1 MPRQVKIGFDKVP
14 APLTKSFHQLV
25 DIKGV
30 PLTDA
35 AGNPL
40 VTQESARNLAFT
52 VSSNSMPAVVGNKGK
67 KEALPVEEVFA
78 GASEV
83 SSTLLGVDRAEEQ
96 LSLFADVSTYG
107 LARDNWNYYTV
118 GHGRVPYEW
127 YNRKHP
133 IFGNRGPAE
142 FHEETSEQ
150 ALYLKSFPTQY
161 RWPTHPDGVS
171 EIPVPTSQFG
181 KYLRFIALG
190 RWLYEIWIDV
200 NPKFANDNFI
210 GRSLE
215 FVDSNFEVL
224 PITKTSWQPI
234 TADTGGWANEG
245 DMRNIIY
252 AQNGFLFQE
261 SMNQVERWTLFYF
274 LMRNDDDVYPP
285 YPVYDVARQRTIN
298 YNFKNT
304 SLGGALIPNV
314 GEYLAI
320 QSYTR
325 GDFTRP
331 GGDENNTTTGVLESK
346 QTYRYQPGRVS
357 GFTFGLR
364 MKNNPREQSDK
375 IEWGCSN
382 DTDQYMLQVTGSQ
395 WNIVRRSTQ
404 RIPDSV
410 LEDPAGMNLQPA
422 DDFRKPQVEMVENS
436 AGELAEPQLPP
447 GRDKSSEM
455 FEVRVPRSKWNGDP
469 LNGTGPSGHIAN
481 LETVTMYKIEFSWYG
496 AIGAKFY
503 AYVPAGSGEARWVLL
518 HTWVIENKLKTPAL
532 QAADFKFRY
541 VVFNKNT
548 SNLVEPS
555 FVYKYGSSYYIDGG
569 DEGNITLSSVTG
581 QTRSFTRSPGEPV
594 PVGSVVA
601 LHPKTKILNSFGYD
615 PSFAAYDGI
624 LNNKKIYPMTL
635 AAISDKNVRIDI
647 LKVKVSP
654 DGQHGTKTVSL
665 ASKQR
670 FEKDVAFTFTN
681 RAALEFKN
689 PTDTTL
695 PYTQAFP
702 LTKLDNF
709 GRLIGQGLPN
719 TFLRLREGSAD
730 FADLVRRN
738 GNNCE
743 LQQVDFGE
751 RAFLGGSRSSDVVQ
765 INEGLDTNLFSA
777 KLSSYRSVVASDT
790 PIYANRFK
798 IHFLNPYHIDPRV
811 SMHRLFADFAIG
823 VTGDIPSISTE
834 DDGEAS
840 VGVLT
845 FGENKRVYPY
855 DPPIIESE
863 DEGEGELGGEGEGE
877 GEEEVTSVFD
887 SGEYF
892 DVNSELHVEWS
903 STGHL
908 TSVSTLADLRE
919 TDSGEGTRFEQD
931 YRIEGIERP
940 FSNKY
945 GSAACIQGTV
955 QTISYPIEGVDQPET
970 PSSEVDE
977 IVWDQRIIFGSTF
990 PPVSGNTI
998 GRAEVG
1004 IDGAGT
1010 GYVFVT
1016 KPSIEVVGGQRTFTA
1031 YIAKRDANVPTYN
1044 FSSSTSIDAK
1054 IVTLEDDNK
1063 ISNADKQRDFTI
1075 SEVFQFDV
1083 QPLYLFVAMK
1093 SNARINNI
1101 VIEEISS
1108 TTSTTHVPNFLGAI
1122 GQVDATGLDSEG
1134 NFKKSIE
1141 SSQINSVF
1149 EGDERSSSEFNVEGK
1164 ETSNIVIIKDVQ
1176 TTADQAPSN
1185 FLSDDRLSGI
1195 RFDTQTDLPLAPGD
1209 NIYSFYIGED
1219 EAVEF
1224 GLQNIFN
1231 IDRATMT
1238 PGLFNNE
1245 AYYFKATP
1253 VAASD
1258 TASVQ
1263 MTLTCKEQ

>member
-40 VTQESARNLAFT
+40 VTQENARNLAFT
-52 VSSNSMPAVVGNKGK
+52 VSSNSLPAVVGNKGK
-67 KEALPVEEVFA
+67 KEALPVTEVFA

-118 GHGRVPYEW
+118 GQGRVPYQW

-133 IFGNRGPAE
+133 IFGKRGPAE

-161 RWPTHPDGVS
+161 RWPKHPSGVS
-171 EIPVPTSQFG
+171 EIPIPTSQFG

-215 FVDSNFEVL
+215 FVNANFEVL

-252 AQNGFLFQE
+252 EQNGFSFQE

-274 LMRNDDDVYPP
+274 LMRNDEDVYPP
-285 YPVYDVARQRTIN
+285 YPVYDVPRQTTIN
-298 YNFKNT
+298 YNFKNP
-304 SLGGALIPNV
+304 SIGGALIPDV
-314 GEYLAI
+314 GEYIAI
-320 QSYTR
+320 QNYTR

-331 GGDENNTTTGVLESK
+331 GGDENNTSVGVLESK
-346 QTYRYQPGRVS
+346 QTFRYQPGRVS

-382 DTDQYMLQVTGSQ
+382 DTDQYMMQVTGSQ

-436 AGELAEPQLPP
+436 AGERAEPQLPP

-518 HTWVIENKLKTPAL
+518 HTWVIENKLTTPAL

-569 DEGNITLSSVTG
+569 DEGNITLSAVTG
-581 QTRSFTRSPGEPV
+581 DTRTVTRSPGEPV

-601 LHPKTKILNSFGYD
+601 MHPKTKILNSFGYD
-615 PSFAAYDGI
+615 PSFAAYEGT

-635 AAISDKNVRIDI
+635 SAIADKNVRVDI
-647 LKVKVSP
+647 FKVKVSP
-654 DGQHGTKTVSL
+654 DGHHGTKSVSL
-665 ASKQR
+665 CSKQR
-670 FEKDVAFTFTN
+670 FEKDVAITFTN
-681 RAALEFKN
+681 RNILEFKD
-689 PTDTTL
+689 PGDTTL
-695 PYTQAFP
+695 PYTQATTP
-702 LTKLDNF
+702 LTPLDNF
-709 GRLIGQGLPN
+709 GKLIGQGLPN
-719 TFLRLREGSAD
+719 VYLSLREGVTDS
-730 FADLVRRN
+730 ADLVRRAN
-738 GNNCE
+738 VKCE
-743 LQQVDFGE
+743 LLQEDFGE
-751 RAFLGGSRSSDVVQ
+751 RAFLNGFADSDVVQ
-765 INEGLDTNLFSA
+765 INSGLDTNLFPA
-777 KLSSYRSVVASDT
+777 KLVSYRSIVASDT
-790 PIYANRFK
+790 PIYGNRFK
-798 IHFLNPYHIDPRV
+798 IHFLNPYKRDPRFFT
-811 SMHRLFADFAIG
+811 HRHTADFAIG
-823 VTGDIPSISTE
+823 VTGDAPSTSTE
-834 DDGEAS
+834 GDDS

-845 FGENKRVYPY
+845 FGTNKKVYPY
-855 DPPIIESE
+855 DPPVIESE
-863 DEGEGELGGEGEGE
+863 GGGEEGGEGEGE
-877 GEEEVTSVFD
+877 EQATSVFD

-892 DVNSELHVEWS
+892 DINKQLHVEWS
-903 STGHL
+903 SNTHL

-919 TDSGEGTRFEQD
+919 ADDGDGTRFEQD
-931 YRIEGIERP
+931 YRIEGTERP
-940 FSNKY
+940 FSGRY
-945 GSAACIQGTV
+945 GHSACIQVTV
-955 QTISYPIEGVDQPET
+955 QTISYDIQGVDQPAE

-977 IVWDQRIIFGSTF
+977 ITWDQRIRFGSTF
-990 PPVSGNTI
+990 PPVSANTL
-998 GRAEVG
+998 GEAEVG
-1004 IDGAGT
+1004 VGGVGT

-1016 KPSIEVVGGQRTFTA
+1016 KPSLELVDGSRIFTA
-1031 YIAKRDANVPTYN
+1031 YIAKRTAETPN
-1044 FSSSTSIDAK
+1044 FDFSSTSAIDAK
-1054 IVTLEDDNK
+1054 VVTLEDDNK
-1063 ISNADKQRDFTI
+1063 ISIADSSRDFTVA
-1075 SEVFQFDV
+1075 EVFRFDI

-1101 VIEEISS
+1101 IVEEISS
-1108 TTSTTHVPNFLGAI
+1108 TTRSTHVPNFLGTI
-1122 GQVDATGLDSEG
+1122 GQVDATGLDSQG
-1134 NFKKSIE
+1134 NFSTAVE
-1141 SSQINSVF
+1141 QSQIDAQF
-1149 EGDERSSSEFNVEGK
+1149 EGPGRSSSEFNVEGN
-1164 ETSNIVIIKDVQ
+1164 ETSNIVIVKDVQ
-1176 TTADQAPSN
+1176 TTANQAPSN
-1185 FLSDDRLSGI
+1185 FLSEDNLSGI
-1195 RFDTQTDLPLAPGD
+1195 RFDTQTDLPLAPGE

-1219 EAVEF
+1219 EAVKF
-1224 GLQNIFN
+1224 GLQNIFD
-1231 IDRATMT
+1231 IDRAVMT

-1253 VAASD
+1253 VAESD